1 MNNFTIDNPWSS
13 LAQQKKA
20 ECLLLRGCADKGP
33 HSVFLGIDSYGQY
46 LFLLQLPEDNT
57 NLKSYSLPKISGC
70 LSTFVTI
77 EKDTYFQLLLL
88 EQKNWRLFKLLVQ
101 EIITV
106 LEEEKRRENER
117 LMRLLVDTLKRCSFF
132 FSRKREPFTREMVLG
147 LYGEIYFLL
156 NEASVR
162 VGWDKAI
169 STWRGPLGHPQDY
182 VIGTS
187 AIEVKTTETG
197 QHRTVRISSLEQL
210 NPLSSKG
217 YLYVVSLTEAVN
229 IQGKSLNDL
238 VDETYSLLKSASVSS
253 QDLDLK
259 LSLYG
264 YSATS
269 RFSNQEYAVTECV
282 FYHLAKNFPRIASDA
297 VCLGIE
303 SVRYSLNLNFCSS
316 FIVKPDLS

>member
-1 MNNFTIDNPWSS
+1 MNIYTIDNPWSL
-13 LAQQKKA
+13 LAHQKKA
-20 ECLLLRGCADKGP
+20 EGLLLRGCADKGP

-46 LFLLQLPEDNT
+46 LFLLKLPQDNT
-57 NLKSYSLPKISGC
+57 NLESYSLPKISGC

-77 EKDTYFQLLLL
+77 EKETYFQLLLL

-117 LMRLLVDTLKRCSFF
+117 LIHLLIETLKRCSFF
-132 FSRKREPFTREMVLG
+132 FSRRREPFTREMALG
-147 LYGEIYFLL
+147 LFGELHFLL
-156 NEASVR
+156 NEAAVR
-162 VGWDKAI
+162 VGWNKAL

-182 VIGTS
+182 VIGSS
-187 AIEVKTTETG
+187 AIEVKATETG
-197 QHRTVRISSLEQL
+197 QRRTVRISSLDQL
-210 NPLSSKG
+210 NPVSPKG
-217 YLYVVSLTEAVN
+217 YLYVVSLSEAVN

-238 VDETYSLLKSASVSS
+238 VDEIYRLLKSASIVPL
-253 QDLDLK
+253 DFDLK

-264 YSATS
+264 YSSTS
-269 RFSNQEYAVTECV
+269 KFSNQEYAVTECS
-282 FYHLAKNFPRIASDA
+282 FYLLDKDFPRITPDA